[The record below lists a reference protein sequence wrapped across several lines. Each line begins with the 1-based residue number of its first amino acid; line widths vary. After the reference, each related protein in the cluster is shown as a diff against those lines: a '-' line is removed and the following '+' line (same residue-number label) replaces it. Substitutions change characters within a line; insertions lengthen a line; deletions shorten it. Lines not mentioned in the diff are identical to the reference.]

1 MSREERIAAALCQI
15 AAGCTA
21 LADAVIA
28 TEPGPEPDEDRYR
41 ALIAEWGTRGLTQD
55 ESRDLFRRHGF
66 AAQAIGGWAR
76 GRWMELREDGLRY
89 LTERSIRLLGDP
101 PDSTPIGGDC

>member
-21 LADAVIA
+21 LADAVTTA
-28 TEPGPEPDEDRYR
+28 EPIPEPEPDEARYR
-41 ALIAEWGTRGLTQD
+41 ALIAEWGGRGLTQD
-55 ESRDLFRRHGF
+55 EARDLFRKHGF
-66 AAQAIGGWAR
+66 APQAMGGWAR

-89 LTERSIRLLGDP
+89 LTERSIDLLGP
-101 PDSTPIGGDC
+101 S

>member
-21 LADAVIA
+21 LAGAVVDA
-28 TEPGPEPDEDRYR
+28 EPDREPDGDPYR
-41 ALIAEWGTRGLTQD
+41 ALITEWGERGLTQD
-55 ESRDLFRRHGF
+55 ESRELFRKHGF
-66 AAQAIGGWAR
+66 APQAIGGWAR

-89 LTERSIRLLGDP
+89 LTERSIELLGR
-101 PDSTPIGGDC
+101 PDRLSDR